1 MKWTHSW
8 HDKWL
13 HPPTFIDLRT
23 FSVGLA
29 GFSAFL
35 HLYAT
40 QSLLPL
46 FTRVFHAPQ
55 VEVSLTVSATT
66 IAVALMA
73 PLVGLFADLIGRK
86 RIIVA
91 AVLGLSVPTFLAAT
105 SPGLSALVGWR
116 FCQGL
121 LMPAIFAVT
130 LAYIS
135 EEWASGGMAATMAA
149 YVTGNILGGVSGRFL
164 AGLIAAQ
171 MSWRWAFI
179 ILGGLNLVCG
189 LVIGIGLP
197 PARQFI
203 RQNSLVELLRASGQ
217 HLRNPQLLVA
227 YGVGFN
233 VLFSM
238 VATFTY
244 VNFYLAAPP
253 FLLGTA
259 ALGSIFLVY
268 LLGVIVTPVAGQW
281 LERLGYRTTLA
292 LALVAASQGVLLT
305 LTPRLGVV
313 ITGLAIC
320 AAGIFV
326 SQSAAN
332 SYLGSVASQ
341 ARSLAAGLYVACYYA
356 GGSTGAIIPGLLWP
370 LGGWSSCV
378 VLIVIMQLVTASLA
392 LRFWRC

>member
-1 MKWTHSW
+1 MKWAYKW
-8 HDKWL
+8 HNKWL
-13 HPPTFIDLRT
+13 HPPIGVDLRT
-23 FSVGLA
+23 FAVGLA

-46 FTRVFHAPQ
+46 FTQVFQAPQ

-66 IAVALMA
+66 MAVALMA
-73 PLVGLFADLIGRK
+73 PVVGLLADLLGRK
-86 RIIVA
+86 GIIVA

-105 SPGLSALVGWR
+105 SPGLSALIGWR

-135 EEWASGGMAATMAA
+135 EEWASGSMASTMAA

-164 AGLIAAQ
+164 SGLIAAQ
-171 MSWRWAFI
+171 MNWRWAFI
-179 ILGGLNLVCG
+179 ILGSLNLVCG
-189 LVIGIGLP
+189 LVIWIGLP
-197 PARQFI
+197 PAQQFI
-203 RQNSLVELLRASGQ
+203 RQNSFSAQLRASAK
-217 HLRNPQLLVA
+217 HLQNPKLLVA

-233 VLFSM
+233 ILFSM

-253 FLLGTA
+253 FRLGTE
-259 ALGSIFLVY
+259 ALGSIFFVY
-268 LLGVIVTPVAGQW
+268 LLGGVVTPFAGQW

-292 LALVAASQGVLLT
+292 LALILASQGVLLT
-305 LTPRLGVV
+305 LTPNLGVV

-320 AAGIFV
+320 ATGIFV

-332 SYLGSVASQ
+332 SCLGSVAGQ
-341 ARSLAAGLYVACYYA
+341 ARSAAAGLYVSCYYA
-356 GGSTGAIIPGLLWP
+356 GGSMGAIIPGLLWS
-370 LGGWSSCV
+370 LGGWPSCV
-378 VLIVIMQLVTASLA
+378 ALIGTVQLITAAMVLH
-392 LRFWRC
+392 FWDR